1 MLMHGK
7 DWGSDLIQGEAP
19 SLHKDW
25 TNCVQEWRPY
35 LLHST
40 AGCVARVCVWC
51 QIEGLEQDRV
61 HLVSDKADLETTVT
75 KLEKSLS
82 DSTMERDDLL
92 TQLDV
97 EKVCRVVQH
106 SYFLLL
112 SK

>member
-1 MLMHGK
+1 
-7 DWGSDLIQGEAP
+7 
-19 SLHKDW
+19 
-25 TNCVQEWRPY
+25 
-35 LLHST
+35 
-40 AGCVARVCVWC
+40 
-51 QIEGLEQDRV
+51 V